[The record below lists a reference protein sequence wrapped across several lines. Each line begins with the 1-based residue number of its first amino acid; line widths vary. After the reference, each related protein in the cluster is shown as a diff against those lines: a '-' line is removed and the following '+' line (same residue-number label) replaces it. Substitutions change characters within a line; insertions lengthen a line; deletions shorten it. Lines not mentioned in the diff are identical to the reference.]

1 VSISEP
7 AEFTG
12 ANAAAV
18 KKRRDAFNDT
28 DYHQPGD
35 EVKPFWDYTGGVADL
50 KFLAELGWQIANDPK
65 MPAYNPG
72 DQFAR
77 VRQK

>member
-1 VSISEP
+1 
-7 AEFTG
+7 
-12 ANAAAV
+12 
-18 KKRRDAFNDT
+18 
-28 DYHQPGD
+28 
-35 EVKPFWDYTGGVADL
+35 
-50 KFLAELGWQIANDPK
+50 LGWRIANDPT